1 MAKIK
6 FLLFFLIFISLSS
19 YSQIKNAA
27 VMVNARAQKDKILIR
42 WAINSPVEWQKANKK
57 GYIITRST
65 VLRDGIVLSKPERT
79 LLTPKPLLPQ
89 PLDSWIDLV
98 QKDNNAAIIAQ
109 SLYGDSFEV
118 TAAKEG
124 DLSKIVNMADEINQR
139 YTFALYAADMS
150 FSAALKAG
158 WGFEDTNVKKNE
170 VYAYQVS
177 VFESPKV
184 KESSYMIGLKD
195 YSVLP
200 APTDFI
206 AIPDD
211 KKVLLSW
218 DYETFKRIYTS
229 YMVEKSADGISF
241 SPIATTPLVNLND
254 KDEHP
259 SKTMYYIDT
268 LNVNEKVY
276 HYRLYGITSFGEKG
290 ELTKTITAR
299 GVSAIVTA
307 ARLVDYNIVNS
318 NEVNLE
324 WDYPKESEGFIQ
336 GYEINLADND
346 KGPYKVVSKVIPPS
360 ERKLNFKENLFPSN
374 YFTISVVGKN
384 NQRLT
389 SQSMLVQPVD
399 SIPPAKPI
407 GLEGAIDSLGVVRLK
422 WKPNLEKDLRGYRI
436 LKANNTGEEFVDI
449 YHQSYIGNDYQ
460 DSVSLKMTN
469 NKVYYRIAAEDMRFN
484 ISDPSEILVLDKPD
498 KIPPAA
504 PIFKDYDNKDGKVK
518 LKWIRSY
525 SEDVVGY
532 SLRRREKGQE
542 KWIEIKQ
549 INDTIQEYTDDRVE
563 NKKVYQY
570 AILARDKS
578 NLWSS
583 LDHST
588 ITVNVLDFTPAKII
602 NFLQGLPD
610 RENKKIILSWDY
622 VKNKSKILG
631 VSIYKN
637 TKGTPPTLWRELNS
651 DVFTLEDK
659 NLKINQEYE
668 YHFVPNLESD
678 TPAKAETLTVIY

>member
-1 MAKIK
+1 MLKIK
-6 FLLFFLIFISLSS
+6 LLSIFLLFVLLGF
-19 YSQIKNAA
+19 SQTKKAT

-42 WAINSPVEWQKANKK
+42 WAVNSPSEWQKANKK
-57 GYIITRST
+57 GFVITRTT
-65 VLRDGIVLSKPERT
+65 VLRDGNIVSKPEKII
-79 LLTPKPLLPQ
+79 LTPKPLIPE

-98 QKDNNAAIIAQ
+98 QKDSNAAIIAQ
-109 SLYGDSFEV
+109 SIYGDSFEV
-118 TAAKEG
+118 SGAKEG
-124 DLSKIVNMADEINQR
+124 DISTIINMADELDQR

-150 FSAALKAG
+150 FSSAVKAG
-158 WGFEDTNVKKNE
+158 WGFVDSDVKKNE
-170 VYAYQVS
+170 VYAYQVK
-177 VFESPKV
+177 VFESPQV

-206 AIPDD
+206 AVPDD
-211 KKVLLSW
+211 KKILLSW

-229 YMVEKSADGISF
+229 FMVEKSSDGINF
-241 SPIATTPLVNLND
+241 SPIANTPLVNLND
-254 KDEHP
+254 KEDHP
-259 SKTMYYIDT
+259 SKTMYYVDT
-268 LNVNEKVY
+268 LSVNDKIY

-290 ELTKTITAR
+290 ELTKPITAT
-299 GVSAIVTA
+299 GIAAVVTP
-307 ARLVDYNIVNS
+307 ARIIDYKIINS

-324 WDYPKESEGFIQ
+324 WEYPAASEGFIQ

-346 KGPYKVVSKVIPPS
+346 KGPYKVVSKIIPPS
-360 ERKLNFKENLFPSN
+360 ERKLNFKENLYPSN
-374 YFTISVVGKN
+374 YFTISVIGKN

-407 GLEGAIDSLGVVRLK
+407 GLEGVIDSLGVVRLK
-422 WKPNLEKDLRGYRI
+422 WKPNQEKDLRGYRI

-449 YHQSYIGNDYQ
+449 YHKSFVGTNYK

-469 NKVYYRIAAEDMRFN
+469 SKVYYRIAAEDMRFN
-484 ISDPSEILVLDKPD
+484 ISDPSDVLVLDKPD

-504 PIFKDYDNKDGKVK
+504 PIFKDYDNKDGKVH

-542 KWIEIKQ
+542 KWLEIKQ
-549 INDTIQEYTDDRVE
+549 INDTIQEFTDDRVE
-563 NKKVYQY
+563 NKKTYQY
-570 AILARDKS
+570 AILAKDKS

-583 LDHST
+583 FDHSVV
-588 ITVNVLDFTPAKII
+588 TVQVMDFTPVKII
-602 NFLQGLPD
+602 TFLQGLPD
-610 RENKKIILSWDY
+610 RENKKITLTWDY
-622 VKNKSKILG
+622 NKTKDKVLSM
-631 VSIYKN
+631 SIYKN
-637 TKGTPPTLWRELNS
+637 LKGTPPTLWKEING

-659 NLKINQEYE
+659 NLKINMEYE
-668 YHFVPNLESD
+668 YHLIPSLQSNS
-678 TPAKAETLTVIY
+678 PAKEEVLTVVY

>member
-1 MAKIK
+1 MPK
-6 FLLFFLIFISLSS
+6 FKFLFLLLFFISIS
-19 YSQIKNAA
+19 YSQTKRAT

-42 WAINSPVEWQKANKK
+42 WAVNSPSEWQKANKK
-57 GYIITRST
+57 GFIVTRT
-65 VLRDGIVLSKPERT
+65 TILRDGNVLQKPEKIV
-79 LLTPKPLLPQ
+79 LTPKPLLPE
-89 PLDSWIDLV
+89 PLDSWMDLV

-109 SLYGDSFEV
+109 SIYGESFEV

-124 DLSKIVNMADEINQR
+124 DLAKIVNMADELDQR
-139 YTFALYAADMS
+139 FTFALYAADMS
-150 FSAALKAG
+150 FTGAVKAG
-158 WGFEDTNVKKNE
+158 WGLVDTNVKQNE

-195 YSVLP
+195 YSTLP

-206 AIPDD
+206 AVPDD
-211 KKVLLSW
+211 KQVLLSW
-218 DYETFKRIYTS
+218 DYQTFKRIYTS
-229 YMVEKSADGISF
+229 YMVEKSSDGINF
-241 SPIATTPLVNLND
+241 APIAATPLVNLND

-259 SKTMYYIDT
+259 SKSMYYIDT
-268 LNVNEKVY
+268 LSVNDKVY
-276 HYRLYGITSFGEKG
+276 QYRVYGITAFGEKG
-290 ELTKTITAR
+290 EISKPITAT
-299 GVSAIVTA
+299 GVAAIVTP
-307 ARLVDYNIVNS
+307 ARLVDYNIVNT

-324 WDYPKESEGFIQ
+324 WDYPAASEGFIQ

-346 KGPYKVVSKVIPPS
+346 KGPYKVVSKIIPPS
-360 ERKLNFKENLFPSN
+360 QRKLNYKENLYPSN

-399 SIPPAKPI
+399 SIPPAKPT
-407 GLEGAIDSLGVVRLK
+407 GLEGVIDSLGVVRLK
-422 WKPNLEKDLRGYRI
+422 WKANTEKDLRGYRI
-436 LKANNTGEEFVDI
+436 LKANNKGEEFVDI
-449 YHQSYIGNDYQ
+449 YHQSYVGTDYK

-469 NKVYYRIAAEDMRFN
+469 SKVYYRLAAEDMRFN
-484 ISDPSEILVLDKPD
+484 ISDLSDVLALDKPD

-504 PIFKDYDNKDGKVK
+504 PIFKDYDNKDGKVH

-542 KWIEIKQ
+542 KWLEIKQ
-549 INDTIQEYTDDRVE
+549 INDTIQEFTDDKVE
-563 NKKVYQY
+563 NKKIYQY
-570 AILARDKS
+570 AILAKDKS

-588 ITVNVLDFTPAKII
+588 VTVNVLNFTPVKVIT
-602 NFLQGLPD
+602 FLQGVAD
-610 RENKKIILSWDY
+610 RENKKIVLTWDY
-622 VKNKSKILG
+622 AKNKGKVLG

-637 TKGTPPTLWRELNS
+637 TKGTPPTLWKELNS
-651 DVFTLEDK
+651 NVLTLEDK
-659 NLKINQEYE
+659 NLNINQELE

-678 TPAKAETLTVIY
+678 SPAKAETLTVIY